1 MEYRNY
7 YLSFLVALCL
17 SCPYT
22 CLLAQNPP
30 YKAVNLGNW
39 LVAEGWMEQPS
50 LFDGIVNKDLLD
62 GTQVQL
68 LSTKFQ
74 TYLAAE
80 NGGGA
85 DIVANRPSASGWE
98 TFRVQS
104 ETSVTADYQG
114 TSWEESDPSVFR
126 MTIVRTLQGEYQLT
140 NGLGPVKAT
149 QVLRDHWSSYI
160 TEQDFIFMS
169 QNGLNAVRIPVGWW
183 IAQNPTPKPFV
194 EGSLAALDNAFTWA
208 QNHGMKVI
216 VDLHAVEGSQNGND
230 HSGTRDGFLEWG
242 DSYIPQT
249 VSVIDFLAERY
260 GNRPSLG
267 GIELMNEP
275 QGVDIDSLKKYY
287 KAGYDAVRKYNQNAY
302 VIMSNPLGVED
313 SKILLSFV
321 SGFNNVVLDVHYY
334 NLYTDNFNNMNVQ
347 QNIDY
352 INNERAS
359 DLSGVSSTNALSFV
373 GEWTAEW
380 KVESASK
387 QDYQRY
393 GQAQLDVYS
402 RASFGWAYW
411 SYKCQY
417 NHWSLKWMIENGYI
431 KL

>member
-1 MEYRNY
+1 
-7 YLSFLVALCL
+7 
-17 SCPYT
+17 
-22 CLLAQNPP
+22 
-30 YKAVNLGNW
+30 
-39 LVAEGWMEQPS
+39 MEQPS
-50 LFDGIVNKDLLD
+50 LFDGIVNKDLLLWRISETFFNFRVFNKQFVGISNQGGNKIVAVSNSPSNQETFQIIRNTND
-62 GTQVQL
+62 PLKIRIKASNGLFLQVQ
-68 LSTKFQ
+68 
-74 TYLAAE
+74 
-80 NGGGA
+80 
-85 DIVANRPSASGWE
+85 SG
-98 TFRVQS
+98 T
-104 ETSVTADYQG
+104 TVTADYQNT
-114 TSWEESDPSVFR
+114 TSWADSDPSVFR
-126 MTIVRTLQGEYQLT
+126 VNIVRTLQGEYQLT
-140 NGLGPVKAT
+140 NGLGPVKAP
-149 QVLRDHWSSYI
+149 QVLRGHWSSYI

-183 IAQNPTPKPFV
+183 IAQDPNPPKPFV
-194 EGSLAALDNAFTWA
+194 GGSLAALDNAFTWA

-230 HSGTRDGFLEWG
+230 HSGTRDGYLEWG

-249 VSVIDFLAERY
+249 VSVIDFLAKRY

-275 QGVDIDSLKKYY
+275 QGVDLDSLKKYY
-287 KAGYDAVRKYNQNAY
+287 KAAYDVVRKYNPNAY
-302 VIMSNPLGVED
+302 VIMSNPLGED

-321 SGFNNVVLDVHYY
+321 NGFNKVVLDVRYY
-334 NLYTDNFNNMNVQ
+334 NLYIDKFSNMNVQ

-359 DLSGVSSTNALSFV
+359 ELSGVSSSNALTF
-373 GEWTAEW
+373 G
-380 KVESASK
+380 ASK

-393 GQAQLDVYS
+393 GQAQLNVYS
-402 RASFGWAYW
+402 RATFGWAYW